1 MKKYLLTLLLLL
13 ATITCLVACGS
24 DENPKNTDVDNPVK
38 DQTVVDVPND
48 TDEPE
53 VPVEKPDSEVVTEE
67 PVDPE
72 EPVVN
77 MVDFET
83 WAKQKGNEDVCLVIW
98 NEELGNQEV
107 MIPSKKTLKAYEVK
121 EGDRFAIPYRENILY
136 VYVLHANGEVEV
148 LGWENPEYM
157 EISLQIG
164 EFTDVYIFY
173 ENELGESKDTYYAF
187 K

>member
-1 MKKYLLTLLLLL
+1 MKKYLLIGLLLL
-13 ATITCLVACGS
+13 AMTFVACGT
-24 DENPKNTDVDNPVK
+24 DETKNTDVNNPVK
-38 DQTVVDVPND
+38 DQAEVEVPND
-48 TDEPE
+48 TVEPDNTE
-53 VPVEKPDSEVVTEE
+53 DPVEPGVE
-67 PVDPE
+67 
-72 EPVVN
+72 

-83 WAKQKGNEDVCLVIW
+83 WAKQEGNEDVCLVIW

-136 VYVLHANGEVEV
+136 VNVLHANGEVEV